1 MKPALLAVLC
11 FYAPLLLWS
20 QTIPTGQWIIKR
32 KCGSDHIHLFPDKAG
47 KNLPPLFYAIQ
58 VLDARPDTTR
68 IGIVHNKYFNEQQI
82 LSESPV
88 ALELSRYLNNSY
100 ASSKGGKEL
109 LIVLKNLWIV
119 NANNRTIPRA
129 AFEFRFH
136 VEAYLNATGGYE
148 PLFSTD
154 TIVGEPKGET
164 AATQAG
170 KEIRNLFGVC
180 MKRIAGLD
188 LMTTRKVVSR
198 KQIDS
203 FNLTRFSYP
212 MDTAKLLLQGA
223 YAGIEEFLNNT
234 PSIPKAE
241 LSRDN
246 TGNFTLRIPDETGQ
260 FYYTHRVWGYCDGTQ
275 TYVMMD
281 GNLFPIFS
289 VNHQFYVLGSKEY
302 ASNGAIIP
310 LYLLFGDLAA
320 ATLSPATI
328 GLTRSLRVFRLDLES
343 GKVVD

>member
-1 MKPALLAVLC
+1 
-11 FYAPLLLWS
+11 
-20 QTIPTGQWIIKR
+20 
-32 KCGSDHIHLFPDKAG
+32 
-47 KNLPPLFYAIQ
+47 
-58 VLDARPDTTR
+58 
-68 IGIVHNKYFNEQQI
+68 
-82 LSESPV
+82 
-88 ALELSRYLNNSY
+88 
-100 ASSKGGKEL
+100 
-109 LIVLKNLWIV
+109 LKNLRIV
-119 NANNRTIPRA
+119 NANNRTTPGA

-136 VEAYLNATGGYE
+136 VEAYLNAADGYE
-148 PLFSTD
+148 PLISMD

-164 AATQAG
+164 AATQAA
-170 KEIRNLFGVC
+170 KEIRSLLGVC
-180 MKRIAGLD
+180 IRRIAGLD
-188 LMTTRKVVSR
+188 LTTARRVVSR
-198 KQIDS
+198 EQIDS

-212 MDTAKLLLQGA
+212 MDTARLLRQGA
-223 YAGIEEFLNNT
+223 YASIEEFRNNT

-275 TYVMMD
+275 SYVMMD

-302 ASNGAIIP
+302 VSNGAIIP
-310 LYLLFGDLAA
+310 LYLLLGNLAS
-320 ATLSPATI
+320 ATLSPSTI